1 MPLTSIENVQFREAT
16 AADAPAMALSH
27 VYDPSADAADPR
39 MAAYLDG
46 QHPPQ
51 QALLPRVAYLAL
63 VNDQV
68 IGYTA
73 GHRTTRHGCAG
84 EVQYLFVSAAFRR
97 RGVATELIRL
107 LAQWFRT
114 ERVQKVCVAL
124 AGDSPA
130 DYRPFYESMGAS
142 PLRRFWYGWEDVGT
156 LL

>member
-1 MPLTSIENVQFREAT
+1 MPVTIENVQFREAT
-16 AADAPAMALSH
+16 AADAPAIALSH
-27 VYDPSADAADPR
+27 LSDPKAGAADPR
-39 MAAYLDG
+39 MAAYLDC
-46 QHPPQ
+46 QHHPQ
-51 QALLPRVAYLAL
+51 QALMPRVAYLAL

-68 IGYTA
+68 IGYIA

-84 EVQYLFVSAAFRR
+84 EIQYLFVSAAFRR
-97 RGVATELIRL
+97 HGIASELIRL

-130 DYRPFYESMGAS
+130 EFRPFYESIGAS
-142 PLRRFWYGWEDVGT
+142 PLRRFWYGWEDIGT